1 MRYKVTMCLD
11 IEIDGTVEEVY
22 DFFLEDKDKLLKR
35 HSELVEIVSVEPV
48 SDERWARFI
57 RC

>member
-35 HSELVEIVSVEPV
+35 HSELVEIVSVVPV
-48 SDERWARFI
+48 SDEDG
-57 RC
+57 